1 MALGR
6 GRGGLEG
13 LRTLAGCWVTM
24 IEAPR
29 VPKTPAK
36 DVRILQASEA
46 EDLEDDET
54 AIVVDV
60 LRATSTI
67 AVALENGASVVYPV
81 TTPEAARERGEAIE
95 GALLVGERNR
105 GVLDGFV
112 DNSPAK
118 LARMDLEGRE
128 VVLTTTNG
136 THALLAARGANR
148 VLAGGLVN
156 ASRIASS
163 VGGERVALVAAGW
176 RGAAAEDDDACCAFL
191 AGLLSGEAVSVEDAL
206 SALEASTSAVKLRE
220 AGKGADVD
228 ACLSVDTAPVIPVLE
243 GERLV
248 RE

>member
-1 MALGR
+1 M
-6 GRGGLEG
+6 
-13 LRTLAGCWVTM
+13 AGCWM
-24 IEAPR
+24 SMMEAPR
-29 VPKTPAK
+29 VPETPAK

-46 EDLEDDET
+46 EDLEADET

-67 AVALENGASVVYPV
+67 AVALENGASAVHPV
-81 TTPEAARERGEAIE
+81 TTPEAARERGEPIE
-95 GALLVGERNR
+95 GALLVGERDR

-112 DNSPAK
+112 DNSPAQ

-136 THALLAARGANR
+136 TRALLAARGANR

-156 ASRIASS
+156 ASRIASA

-176 RGAAAEDDDACCAFL
+176 HGEAAEDDDACCGFL
-191 AGLLSGEAVSVEDAL
+191 AGLLNGEAVSVEDAL
-206 SALEASTSAVKLRE
+206 SSLEASTSAVKLWE

-228 ACLSVDTAPVIPVLE
+228 ACLSVDTAPVVPVLE

-248 RE
+248 GE